1 MVGYS
6 RAASAKTEYVLGS
19 RCGREVI
26 SELLCIG
33 RQAFCCVHL
42 WVQHAVALRQTTRN
56 VGVFFFPTGPGGRLV
71 EMGSLIFVVGKPVDK
86 IGAIRFAVEVWERQS
101 FIIVLLGRFASS
113 SCLFFCGEGLMKGP
127 PSWDL
132 SMCTLLAT
140 RGRNTGMLIII
151 VTPNP
156 KLVQKASAAWQSLS
170 RDLLFID
177 Y

>member
-1 MVGYS
+1 MVTAEPPVPRPNTS
-6 RAASAKTEYVLGS
+6 WDRAVDVRLFPNYCVSA
-19 RCGREVI
+19 GRRFVV
-26 SELLCIG
+26 CIFG
-33 RQAFCCVHL
+33 FSMRWHSARQHGMSVCV
-42 WVQHAVALRQTTRN
+42 
-56 VGVFFFPTGPGGRLV
+56 FFPTGPGGRLV